1 MSDYIG
7 DESAMIFVNI
17 KRCTNIT
24 DSDVVWKSEAAIN
37 RVINTQFLNVVT
49 ASSYFD
55 FDDYDTPIKN
65 TLNNFDIFAFH
76 TLFSQ
81 LIDIEIQQNHVTLTD
96 DYIAASF
103 SESHKYYSA
112 NKPNMKV
119 FNILNYLDILGQ
131 VTVRLARESDHYE
144 RVVYSFFDM
153 FGYLGGL
160 FDFCYFIGYLLVW
173 YSNDK
178 YFKYKLLSSL
188 YQVESNTMS
197 PTTKIFDRKLDV
209 SIAPKTIST
218 VSNSLAVKSK

>member
-1 MSDYIG
+1 M
-7 DESAMIFVNI
+7 
-17 KRCTNIT
+17 
-24 DSDVVWKSEAAIN
+24 
-37 RVINTQFLNVVT
+37 
-49 ASSYFD
+49 
-55 FDDYDTPIKN
+55 
-65 TLNNFDIFAFH
+65 
-76 TLFSQ
+76 
-81 LIDIEIQQNHVTLTD
+81 
-96 DYIAASF
+96 
-103 SESHKYYSA
+103 
-112 NKPNMKV
+112 
-119 FNILNYLDILGQ
+119 NYLDILGQ